1 MSDRLTRK
9 EIKQQDGFQVAMGR
23 TLDTVQRNR
32 RQIVLFAVVLVLLV
46 AAVIGWF
53 IYSAAVEDDAQAAL
67 TDGIEIYSAPLDG
80 DAQAAG
86 AETTFPDEE
95 ARAAAAEEAFSGVV
109 DEYGGSDAADVARVY
124 LGDIAASRGDTE
136 RAAELWREFLDD
148 HPDHMVAAQVRLNL
162 YALDRAAGRGEEV
175 AAELEEMVDDEDRA
189 LPLDVALFELAAT
202 LESLGREEDAN
213 VYYQR
218 LVDEFGES
226 PYAAAARA
234 KTGGGAPAGFPGF
247 PS

>member
-1 MSDRLTRK
+1 MSERLTRK
-9 EIKQQDGFQVAMGR
+9 EMKQQDGFQVAMGR

-32 RQIVLFAVVLVLLV
+32 RQIVLFAVVLVVLV

-53 IYSAAVEDDAQAAL
+53 LYAAAVEGDAQAAL
-67 TDGIEIYSAPLDG
+67 SEGIEIYSAPLEGEDG
-80 DAQAAG
+80 ADG
-86 AETTFPDEE
+86 AETTFPDEA
-95 ARAAAAEEAFSGVV
+95 ARTAAAEEAFEGVV
-109 DEYGGSDAADVARVY
+109 DEYGLSDAADVARVY

-136 RAAELWREFLDD
+136 RASELWRDFLDE

-162 YALDRAAGRGEEV
+162 YALDRAAGRGEQV

-189 LPLDVALFELAAT
+189 LPLDVALFELATT
-202 LESLGREEDAN
+202 LESLGREEDAGI
-213 VYYQR
+213 YYQR
-218 LVDEFGES
+218 LVDEFGQS

-234 KTGGGAPAGFPGF
+234 KTGGGMPAGFPGF